1 MTVSS
6 AASAA
11 TGFTLGAARNERG
24 IGVYSSIDEAFNPLI
39 PRPLDRPTTVPLEPD
54 ADLSVLDDGKILAAP
69 DDPALWSQWRRQLGR
84 WRREAAARF
93 SYDDSIY
100 RQPDMQWAA
109 GCFVVSQVWLW
120 DELLFDW
127 STGTFTPERLIADAR
142 DRFGGFDAVVLWHAY
157 PVIGIDDRN
166 QWDYYLDV
174 DGLSEVVEQFHRA
187 GIRVFVDYNPWDVS
201 TRTHDEGSS
210 APVGTGADVENRSD
224 MERLSDMVADLKFD
238 GVFLD
243 TLREG
248 RGELLAGLKWAKAGV
263 AVEGESRVSVTRM
276 VDHPMSWAQWFAD
289 SPVPGVVRAHY
300 FERRHMM
307 HHVRRW
313 HRNHAVEMQS
323 AWLNG
328 IGMMVWEVV
337 FGVWVGWN
345 DRDAQMLRRM
355 APAQRAL
362 GQLLRTGV
370 FTPLIDLGETAAEDG
385 IFGSSFRSGSE
396 SLLCLVN
403 RSDQDATVELPIEV
417 SAGSYDIWTGRRAPV
432 RDGRAQVVVPAHGIG
447 GLWTPP
453 PGADTGW
460 LDPTPPGRA
469 SADFRHRLTERIP
482 PPAVTAASPPVP
494 SVPVAAGR
502 YTLTVRYRFRETG
515 MYDGAPFVDEWKPL
529 PPRLH
534 DLRTLDRHVWLD
546 RDVAVSRLEVSERRF
561 AEFVLATGYEPTVRG
576 VHVPEWVGRAP
587 ADADPGRPVSQVS
600 LPDARAFAA
609 WVGGRLPTEDEWQL
623 AAGQPGFGR
632 LEPLVWNLTE
642 SEHTD
647 GRTRFVMLKGGSAY
661 LPTGSQ
667 WYFDGGPQEPQFA
680 AKYLLPGQGLGRSTS
695 IGFRVAWVVG
705 TQEPAQ
711 HTAFNGHWRNG
722 QWPGGD
728 RMDHRGGDTR

>member
-1 MTVSS
+1 MSVSR
-6 AASAA
+6 AETAAA
-11 TGFTLGAARNERG
+11 TGFTLGGARDERG
-24 IGVYSSIDEAFNPLI
+24 VGVYSSIDEAFNPLI
-39 PRPLDRPTTVPLEPD
+39 PRPLDRPQQVPLEPD

-69 DDPALWSQWRRQLGR
+69 DDPALWGRWRRQIAR

-93 SYDDSIY
+93 SYDDAIY
-100 RQPDMQWAA
+100 RRPDMQWAA
-109 GCFVVSQVWLW
+109 ECFVVSQVWLW

-127 STGTFTPERLIADAR
+127 TTGKFTPDRLIADAR
-142 DRFGGFDAVVLWHAY
+142 RRFGGFDAVVLWHAY

-174 DGLSEVVEQFHRA
+174 DGLAEVVDEFHRA

-201 TRTHDEGSS
+201 TRRHNAGPRPAAE
-210 APVGTGADVENRSD
+210 VGTNGESRSD
-224 MERLSDMVADLKFD
+224 MERLSDMVADLRFD

-276 VDHPMSWAQWFAD
+276 VDHPLSWAQWFAD

-313 HRNHAVEMQS
+313 HRSHAVEMQS
-323 AWLNG
+323 AWFNG

-355 APAQRAL
+355 APTQRAL
-362 GQLLRTGV
+362 GHLLRDGV
-370 FTPLIDLGETAAEDG
+370 FTPLIDLGEQALDARV
-385 IFGSSFRSGSE
+385 FGSSFRSDSE
-396 SLLCLVN
+396 TMLCLVN
-403 RSDQDATVELPIEV
+403 RGDTDATVALPV
-417 SAGSYDIWTGRRAPV
+417 DPTVPSYDLWTGRPAPV
-432 RDGRAQVVVPAHGIG
+432 LDQQAQVLVPAHGIG
-447 GLWTPP
+447 GLWSPA
-453 PGADTGW
+453 PGADTSW
-460 LDPTPPGRA
+460 LDPTPPTPA
-469 SADFRHRLTERIP
+469 TSEFRHRLTERVP
-482 PPAVTAASPPVP
+482 PPAVTAAVPPVP
-494 SVPVAAGR
+494 TVPVDAGR

-546 RDVAVSRLEVSERRF
+546 RDVAVACREVSQRRF
-561 AEFVLATGYEPTVRG
+561 AEFVQATGYTPAVRG
-576 VHVPEWVGRAP
+576 VHVPDWVTRLP
-587 ADADPGRPVSQVS
+587 QDADPERPVSQVS

-623 AAGQPGFGR
+623 AAGQPGFDR
-632 LEPLVWNLTE
+632 REPLVWNLTE

-705 TQEPAQ
+705 TREAVQ
-711 HTAFNGHWRNG
+711 HTRF
-722 QWPGGD
+722 GGFGD
-728 RMDHRGGDTR
+728 VGESGRGDGR